1 MHKACSNPN
10 CNGNRRDKFAL
21 KTTCIKNVKLRL
33 YQIKDCLS
41 ECRMLSPQRTPKP
54 GRTKPSTGPG
64 LDIAGLDT
72 GATMDPER
80 SRPII

>member
-1 MHKACSNPN
+1 VHKACSNPN

-54 GRTKPSTGPG
+54 GRTKPSTGLHAARG
-64 LDIAGLDT
+64 LDKAVLNKAEPYFCEI
-72 GATMDPER
+72 
-80 SRPII
+80 S